1 MATQITQQDVEA
13 LLGRSLTT
21 VESANFNMYLSLA
34 ETRVGDLICND
45 ITKMETIP
53 DDLKL
58 VVARFF
64 DALSKEQGLQGDVQS
79 KRVEDFSVSYREDY
93 RPVDEVIKLC
103 RDILAKYSNCSDG
116 IMHGRTIY
124 GDCIRRF

>member
-21 VESANFNMYLSLA
+21 VESTNFNTYLSLA
-34 ETRVGDLICND
+34 ETRVGDLICD
-45 ITKMETIP
+45 DVTKMDNISDE
-53 DDLKL
+53 LKL
-58 VVARFF
+58 VIARFF

-103 RDILAKYSNCSDG
+103 RDILAKHSNCSDG

-124 GDCIRRF
+124 DGCDCI